1 MSDVRR
7 AAAMADSV
15 KDALLAIGV
24 APDGVDLV
32 CRAHALAMEARI
44 EQLEDDHHTAYLHPG
59 RSVLILVRDV
69 AHSDPPTLAAS
80 ALLESE
86 TDALRVPALQI
97 SSQIGPDV
105 VSILEQIP
113 APGDEALVERLVTLP
128 EALRLVALAERLD
141 QLRHA
146 HLHPDRAWW
155 AVIHEE
161 TTRAWLPVAERTH
174 ARLAQRYRH
183 WQRTFARRL

>member
-1 MSDVRR
+1 MSDGRR
-7 AAAMADSV
+7 AASMSASV
-15 KDALLAIGV
+15 RDALLVLGV

-32 CRAHALAMEARI
+32 YRAHALAMETRL
-44 EQLEDDHHTAYLHPG
+44 EQLEDDHHPAYLHPG

-69 AHSDPPTLAAS
+69 AHSDPLTLAAS

-86 TDALRVPALQI
+86 TDALRVSARRI
-97 SSQIGPDV
+97 STEVGSDV
-105 VSILEQIP
+105 VSALEQIP
-113 APGDEALVERLVTLP
+113 ASGDEALVERLVMLP